1 MTLVS
6 KTWQLEQ
13 KSDNALFKNKETIK
27 MQLSVLIF
35 RSSQR
40 HDFFSKVGKFWGLYK
55 WNDLMILKINLFR
68 VEQ

>member
-13 KSDNALFKNKETIK
+13 KSDNTLFKNKETIK

-35 RSSQR
+35 RSIK
-40 HDFFSKVGKFWGLYK
+40 DMIFLVKWGSFEVFTSE
-55 WNDLMILKINLFR
+55 MILWYLKSIFS
-68 VEQ
+68 E

>member
-6 KTWQLEQ
+6 KTWQSEQ

-27 MQLSVLIF
+27 MQLSALIF

-40 HDFFSKVGKFWGLYK
+40 HDFF
-55 WNDLMILKINLFR
+55 
-68 VEQ
+68 

>member
-27 MQLSVLIF
+27 MQLSALIF

-40 HDFFSKVGKFWGLYK
+40 HDFF
-55 WNDLMILKINLFR
+55 
-68 VEQ
+68 